1 MQPSK
6 GAKATLELYEW
17 YVLKRWGHLS
27 FIRPLGQ
34 QFCKGK
40 NFKLER
46 KVVGGKS
53 ISRFQTTQKTP
64 KYVYA
69 CVCVCVF
76 FFNKEGRGFFWL
88 QKQPGLI
95 GMLCVFL
102 FCTAPFSLAL
112 SSKIRQNSKTLAP
125 FEKRKI
131 ESPR

>member
-6 GAKATLELYEW
+6 GAKAVLELYEW

-53 ISRFQTTQKTP
+53 ISGFQNHTKNTK
-64 KYVYA
+64 VRVRL
-69 CVCVCVF
+69 CVSFF
-76 FFNKEGRGFFWL
+76 FFNKEGRGFFQL

-102 FCTAPFSLAL
+102 FLYSTIFIGS
-112 SSKIRQNSKTLAP
+112 
-125 FEKRKI
+125 
-131 ESPR
+131 